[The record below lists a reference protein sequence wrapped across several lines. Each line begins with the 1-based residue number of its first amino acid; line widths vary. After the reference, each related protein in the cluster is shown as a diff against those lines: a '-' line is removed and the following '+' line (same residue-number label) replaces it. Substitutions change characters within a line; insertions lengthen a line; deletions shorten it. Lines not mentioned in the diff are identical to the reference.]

1 MLVSQTG
8 AQLGHGWGTAVD
20 MYVIP
25 VTHSSD
31 AIAEARGK
39 FILMT
44 VLDLF
49 KGEIYHLGLT

>member
-1 MLVSQTG
+1 MAWVRGLLRG
-8 AQLGHGWGTAVD
+8 NWLGRGGVTAVD

-25 VTHSSD
+25 VTYSAD

-49 KGEIYHLGLT
+49 KGEI

>member
-49 KGEIYHLGLT
+49 KGEI

>member
-1 MLVSQTG
+1 MLNAGFADWGTAGSR
-8 AQLGHGWGTAVD
+8 LGHGWVTAVD

-49 KGEIYHLGLT
+49 KGEI